1 MLFFPLPFQFSLLL
15 IFLLLPPLF
24 PQLAYSQLFTFVT
37 AIYAA
42 CRNRK
47 LLTFYIR
54 TTSTTLSPIIQHKQH
69 DFNGKMKILHPA
81 AIVGS
86 GDRDK
91 FTLIKFTTLVKIHEK
106 ER

>member
-1 MLFFPLPFQFSLLL
+1 
-15 IFLLLPPLF
+15 
-24 PQLAYSQLFTFVT
+24 VT
-37 AIYAA
+37 VIYAA

-54 TTSTTLSPIIQHKQH
+54 TTSPLPIIQHKQH
-69 DFNGKMKILHPA
+69 DFNGKMKTLHPA

-91 FTLIKFTTLVKIHEK
+91 FTLIKFTTVVKIHER